1 MGARVIESKQPFINP
16 PNNDMDIRYGKGLEE
31 IIWNIFTITDA
42 IFHFSVVS
50 FLAILYKFILFLPLL
65 LCITYLSGF
74 VSSRNLD
81 NWIMTE
87 TKVTDDNN

>member
-1 MGARVIESKQPFINP
+1 
-16 PNNDMDIRYGKGLEE
+16 MDIRYGKGLEE

-50 FLAILYKFILFLPLL
+50 FLAILYKFILFLPIL
-65 LCITYLSGF
+65 LCINISGSGF

-81 NWIMTE
+81 NWIKTE
-87 TKVTDDNN
+87 TQVTDDNNN